1 MDLTEAEVS
10 TLYVWY
16 SSSIFSSSRKALSI
30 LFFFLPLLLLS
41 YSQTVFP
48 TMCQTQYQELGM
60 QWWAKQTQKNR
71 YLSVCWFTECSKCLY
86 CCYLVTQSWPTLLQL
101 HGLSPTRLLHPWDFP
116 GKTMGVSCHFPLQR
130 IFQIQGWN
138 PHLLLGRQILY
149 HWASLSSPFISAII
163 AGRLALWGLVG
174 FPILRPCS
182 IIPCAFPIFT

>member
-1 MDLTEAEVS
+1 MSVMS
-10 TLYVWY
+10 Y
-16 SSSIFSSSRKALSI
+16 SVRPHRRQPTRLPYLGFSRQAYWSGLAFPSPMQEIEKWKWSCSVTSVMSDSSR
-30 LFFFLPLLLLS
+30 P
-41 YSQTVFP
+41 
-48 TMCQTQYQELGM
+48 
-60 QWWAKQTQKNR
+60 
-71 YLSVCWFTECSKCLY
+71 
-86 CCYLVTQSWPTLLQL
+86 
-101 HGLSPTRLLHPWDFP
+101 HGLQPTRLLHPWDFP

>member
-1 MDLTEAEVS
+1 MDTIKDRNGMDLTEAEVS

-116 GKTMGVSCHFPLQR
+116 GKNTRVGYFLH
-130 IFQIQGWN
+130 QGILPTQGSN
-138 PHLLLGRQILY
+138 LHLLHWQAILY
-149 HWASLSSPFISAII
+149 HWFLPPEKP
-163 AGRLALWGLVG
+163 L
-174 FPILRPCS
+174 
-182 IIPCAFPIFT
+182 